1 MEVDTGHDQSI
12 TRENESDASHAGC
25 AHRPSSSIGLA
36 PTIEDFEILKP
47 ISRGAFGKVYLCH
60 RRDHPEKK
68 LAVKV
73 MKKSDMVQKNMVDQ
87 VIAERNALA
96 ITKSPFC
103 VGLLYCLQTTNNVF
117 LVMEYMIGG
126 DLKSLLGVYGYF
138 LEQQAVFYLA
148 ECVLALQYLHSR
160 GIVHRDIKPD
170 NMLISHT
177 GHLKLTDFGLST
189 TGLRDRELHVA
200 DLVAKTPWPAGSQAL
215 RERLIRTP
223 GQILSLTSHLSFSN
237 VTTES
242 ESDSRRTGCD
252 SYGGS
257 YTTISHEIPP
267 DHGRHSRTGHKLGSD
282 PGRSFPASHS
292 QSMNMSSSFSTR
304 PTSMSF
310 SMANT
315 STTPSDMISTT
326 PSDKLVTSKSQLVTP
341 MASTRGRLVRKN
353 SFSEA
358 LARHTKEQELSR
370 LVLDKK
376 PLTSPENRLNI
387 SGQMDTS
394 DNYKLQA
401 LPNSSLDFGHNK
413 SIEFAQVDGFP
424 VTPSKRLESVD
435 SPDEVFEED
444 KENMCLPS
452 SPLGNIPS
460 SPLNRSVLS
469 LPGPGDQDF
478 NFPSSPPCPD
488 IQLPCSP
495 PYRDTTSPSS
505 PSYKE
510 LYLPS
515 SPPILFNDDSRGS
528 ISSSPK
534 HVSAL
539 SKPQNFNISPVS
551 TNPLDG
557 TPYPSTPVFSG
568 TLDTASPNIPS
579 SSTSNKITPVLPS
592 GVLST
597 STQACENMRSIRDRD
612 TTLSPE
618 QLRGDRSYQSW
629 DSDIHLE
636 KESKDSRLELSRTGS
651 GDRTQDMEFSEEGE
665 DHDVSVDD
673 KSDGDGSPAT
683 PVKTPL
689 PCPRLNSPESMRDMT
704 EVQKSMNDSAT
715 IVVTKQ
721 TQGGSSFSQII
732 MTTSLI
738 QTTPTSNFHSQ
749 ILRTPLSSADTSQFK
764 VPSASSSRKRKC
776 SGTPN
781 TQVPQVPANSGLT
794 SDLTDLILSKRTKFE
809 DSPTVHYIVDA
820 STDADDVTSS
830 MSKSVTSS
838 TSSSSSEE
846 EQGPGYGYSTP
857 VQQYSTPLSAVPNHI
872 KLLKGFKAVKFVS
885 PAGVTPV
892 QHPGLPK
899 PDTTNNLPCP
909 LSLADLDS
917 DSSRPCT
924 PPPFAS
930 PKPTFKT
937 PSHPTQQTP
946 IRTPKSVHRPGRTAA
961 PTRILGTPD
970 YLAPELLLRQGHSKA
985 VDWWALGV
993 CLYEFMTGI
1002 PPFNDSTPD
1011 LVFDN
1016 ILSLNIEWP
1025 EGEEALSQEAVNT
1038 ILSLLSFD
1046 PITRADGDF
1055 LQYKSPLTRDVD
1067 WANILD
1073 QEPPFIPNPDSA
1085 TDTTYFNTRNSMQG
1099 LTVSNVDM

>member
-1 MEVDTGHDQSI
+1 MDVDTSQDHGHRDSKA
-12 TRENESDASHAGC
+12 EASHDGC

-60 RRDHPEKK
+60 RRDQTEKK

-148 ECVLALQYLHSR
+148 ECVLALKYLHSR

-200 DLVAKTPWPAGSQAL
+200 DLVTKTPWPAGSQAL

-237 VTTES
+237 VTTDS
-242 ESDSRRTGCD
+242 ENDSRRTGCD

-257 YTTISHEIPP
+257 YTALSHEVPS
-267 DHGRHSRTGHKLGSD
+267 DLGRLSRTGQRLGSD
-282 PGRSFPASHS
+282 PGRSSQLGHS
-292 QSMNMSSSFSTR
+292 MSSSFSAR

-310 SMANT
+310 SMVNT
-315 STTPSDMISTT
+315 STTPSDKIITT
-326 PSDKLVTSKSQLVTP
+326 PHDKVVTSRPNLVTP
-341 MASTRGRLVRKN
+341 MASSRGRLVRKN
-353 SFSEA
+353 SFTEA

-370 LVLDKK
+370 QVLDKQAGLMQ
-376 PLTSPENRLNI
+376 PLTSPSNRLNI

-394 DNYKLQA
+394 DNFKLQC
-401 LPNSSLDFGHNK
+401 LPNSSLDLGHNK
-413 SIEFAQVDGFP
+413 TIEFAQADGFP
-424 VTPSKRLESVD
+424 FTPSKRVGSVD
-435 SPDEVFEED
+435 SADEVFEEE
-444 KENMCLPS
+444 KENLCLPS
-452 SPLGNIPS
+452 SPLGHIPS

-469 LPGPGDQDF
+469 LPGPGDLDF
-478 NFPSSPPCPD
+478 NLASSPPCPD
-488 IQLPCSP
+488 LHIPCSP
-495 PYRDTTSPSS
+495 PYRNTPSPCS

-510 LYLPS
+510 LHLPS
-515 SPPILFNDDSRGS
+515 SPPLLFNDDSRGS

-534 HVSAL
+534 HVATS
-539 SKPQNFNISPVS
+539 SKQLCDNLNISPVS
-551 TNPLDG
+551 TKPLEG
-557 TPYPSTPVFSG
+557 TPYPTTPVFSG
-568 TLDTASPNIPS
+568 TIENTSFNIPS
-579 SSTSNKITPVLPS
+579 CAAASDKVTPVFPL
-592 GVLST
+592 GALST
-597 STQACENMRSIRDRD
+597 STVACENMRSIRDRD
-612 TTLSPE
+612 STLSPE

-636 KESKDSRLELSRTGS
+636 KEIKDNNRLELSQTDS
-651 GDRTQDMEFSEEGE
+651 GDRTQDMDFSEVVE
-665 DHDVSVDD
+665 DVEESVNII
-673 KSDGDGSPAT
+673 SDEVGSPAT
-683 PVKTPL
+683 PVRSPL
-689 PCPRLNSPESMRDMT
+689 PCPRLTSPESMRDMT
-704 EVQKSMNDSAT
+704 GRQESMNDSAT
-715 IVVTKQ
+715 TSPILVIKQIQSRGTCPPQTPPNTNLNKILVTPV
-721 TQGGSSFSQII
+721 SSVG
-732 MTTSLI
+732 
-738 QTTPTSNFHSQ
+738 P
-749 ILRTPLSSADTSQFK
+749 SQFK
-764 VPSASSSRKRKC
+764 VPSGSSNRKRKC
-776 SGTPN
+776 SGALTTPTPLQSGN
-781 TQVPQVPANSGLT
+781 TGLT
-794 SDLTDLILSKRTKFE
+794 TDLTDLILSKRTKF
-809 DSPTVHYIVDA
+809 DPSPTIHLI
-820 STDADDVTSS
+820 SDDTTV
-830 MSKSVTSS
+830 SVRSETNS

-892 QHPGLPK
+892 QHLGPPNPG
-899 PDTTNNLPCP
+899 TTNTLPCP

-917 DSSRPCT
+917 ESRPST

-946 IRTPKSVHRPGRTAA
+946 LRTPKSVHRGGRTPG

-985 VDWWALGV
+985 VDWWALGC

-1002 PPFNDSTPD
+1002 PPFNDSTPE

-1025 EGEEALSQEAVNT
+1025 EGEEALSKEAVDT
-1038 ILSLLSFD
+1038 ILSLLCLD
-1046 PITRADGDF
+1046 PANRASSEF
-1055 LQYKSPLTRDVD
+1055 LQYKSPLTKDVD

-1073 QEPPFIPNPDSA
+1073 QDPPFVPNPDSA